1 MTKTLIAAALAT
13 LLTAPVMAEPV
24 TNLVV
29 NGSFEDTSDSAG
41 EQTQGAG
48 SWRVYGGL
56 PGWAVDSGA
65 GVEVRNNV
73 AGTAFDRAS
82 FIELD
87 SNNNSAI
94 SQLLLTVSGVWYDLS
109 LAYSA
114 RPGVNGPANTNDVSL
129 SWTGTTLDTL
139 SGINTGSNHQ
149 WTIHTYRVLGTGQDT
164 LKLWATGHSDSL
176 GGSIDAVSLTAA
188 RPTESELTNQVPE
201 PSSYA
206 LAGLALLASVF
217 ASRRRKA

>member
-1 MTKTLIAAALAT
+1 MTKTLTTAILAT
-13 LLTAPVMAEPV
+13 LLIAPAMAAPVN
-24 TNLVV
+24 NLIV
-29 NGSFEDTSDSAG
+29 NGSFEDTSSTAG
-41 EQTQGAG
+41 EQTQAAR
-48 SWRVYGGL
+48 SWSVYGSL

-73 AGTAFDRAS
+73 AGTAFDRVS

-87 SNNNSAI
+87 SHNNSAI
-94 SQLLLTVSGVWYDLS
+94 SQHILTVSGVWYDLS

-114 RPGVNGPANTNDVSL
+114 RPGVSGPANTNNVSL

-139 SGINTGSNHQ
+139 SGINNLGNHQ
-149 WTIHTYRVLGTGQDT
+149 WATHTYRVLGTGHDT
-164 LKLWATGHSDSL
+164 LKLWANGNNDSL
-176 GGSIDAVSLTAA
+176 GGSIDAVSLTAVVA
-188 RPTESELTNQVPE
+188 TETLLTNQVPE

-206 LAGLALLASVF
+206 LAGLALLASTL